1 MSRTLL
7 AFAISCAFL
16 TACSSPTQPQVEDP
30 NMLPAGTLQPIEGS
44 GSGSGSG
51 ASQDSYSWPSDIQ
64 STSMPDSMK

>member
-44 GSGSGSG
+44 GSG

>member
-1 MSRTLL
+1 MNRTLL

-16 TACSSPTQPQVEDP
+16 TACSSTTQPQVEDP

-44 GSGSGSG
+44 G
-51 ASQDSYSWPSDIQ
+51 ASQGSYSWPSDIQ

>member
-1 MSRTLL
+1 MNRILL

-44 GSGSGSG
+44 G